1 MDQEERIIRLVKQQ
15 VVPAIGCTEPMCV
28 SLCVA
33 RAAEALGEEPVSV
46 RVARRLRFSE
56 VDALAIAW
64 HGGYPRFF
72 EDAHT
77 ELMRKL
83 GLTYEHYRRHGY
95 GAPVVQCHVDYF
107 EPLLLDEELPD
118 FVAEGTPYACHFQA
132 VGKPVVDED
141 ITRKRE
147 YLRLV
152 LQPSEGGGEDEPV
165 IIPLELRAVVGLEK
179 RRGMGLIAGHF
190 KLSP

>member
-1 MDQEERIIRLVKQQ
+1 MRRRKNYFTAPPDA
-15 VVPAIGCTEPMCV
+15 PP
-28 SLCVA
+28 
-33 RAAEALGEEPVSV
+33 PVSV

-107 EPLLLDEELPD
+107 EPLLLDEEF
-118 FVAEGTPYACHFQA
+118 FVTASLVWHDGARLNVEYQIEKSSGEIAASGYTVQMFFSLDGHTPA
-132 VGKPVVDED
+132 
-141 ITRKRE
+141 
-147 YLRLV
+147 L
-152 LQPSEGGGEDEPV
+152 
-165 IIPLELRAVVGLEK
+165 
-179 RRGMGLIAGHF
+179 
-190 KLSP
+190 LSPALLDECRERWKRGEFHE